1 MVSWY
6 QRGNDEEA
14 EAVEDVDDG
23 FSTYIQYNTVLY
35 LALHSPLTSYV
46 LYSRL
51 FTSPLTSYV
60 LYSLPRHTERSDNTA
75 SIRKIPI

>member
-35 LALHSPLTSYV
+35 LAFH
-46 LYSRL
+46 
-51 FTSPLTSYV
+51 SPLTSYV